1 MIIRMKLSVLSW
13 FMLIILLVGCNNQ
26 QTLPSTP
33 DLGIP
38 IGEFNTRIRLMVPE
52 GWNTY
57 KINEVV
63 GINVDNFSTD
73 KIAFGYDYGARIF
86 KLEDQKWIE
95 IPNLEKYPEG
105 YFILMPSQG
114 NPLKQGAASVFPVL
128 NDSKEAVTLRIVLI
142 GNIYRDDQ
150 ITDEQTAGYIDV
162 RLTP

>member
-1 MIIRMKLSVLSW
+1 MIIRTKLSVILC
-13 FMLIILLVGCNNQ
+13 FMLIIFLVGCNNQ

-38 IGEFNTRIRLMVPE
+38 IGEFNTRIRLMVPD

-57 KINEVV
+57 RINHVV
-63 GINVDNFSTD
+63 GINVDVITTD

-86 KLEDQKWIE
+86 KLEDGKWIE
-95 IPNLEKYPEG
+95 IPNLEKYPKG

-114 NPLKQGAASVFPVL
+114 DPLKQQAASVFPFL
-128 NDSKEAVTLRIVLI
+128 SNNKKAVTLRIILI
-142 GNIYRDDQ
+142 GNIYRDGQ